1 MHRIHQANGKDD
13 NFWHPIVH
21 TPSTEQVSLACN
33 PTALSIDLENLLKE
47 YGCMVHSTCTKR
59 LLPTDKILNPD
70 SLFRQVNICQPALRT
85 KLSGTPSD
93 QHNLLRETW
102 QELAGV
108 FLMPLILNF
117 KDHDACIIA
126 SLDEA
131 LGELSMIYEE
141 FLRC

>member
-1 MHRIHQANGKDD
+1 
-13 NFWHPIVH
+13 
-21 TPSTEQVSLACN
+21 
-33 PTALSIDLENLLKE
+33 
-47 YGCMVHSTCTKR
+47 
-59 LLPTDKILNPD
+59 
-70 SLFRQVNICQPALRT
+70 VNIRQLVLRT
-85 KLSGTPSD
+85 KLTGTPSD

-131 LGELSMIYEE
+131 LGELSMI
-141 FLRC
+141 